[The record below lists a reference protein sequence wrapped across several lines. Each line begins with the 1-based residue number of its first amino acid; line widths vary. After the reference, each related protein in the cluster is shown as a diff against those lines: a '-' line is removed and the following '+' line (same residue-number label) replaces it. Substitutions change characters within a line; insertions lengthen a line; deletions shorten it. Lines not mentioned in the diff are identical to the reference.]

1 MNYTNQQKKY
11 MNWISWLD
19 TRQYKNLYSLFILI
33 AIVLLSSEL
42 IIIMTFIEY
51 KKYGKKTIIILSNNP
66 QNTSFE

>member
-1 MNYTNQQKKY
+1 M
-11 MNWISWLD
+11 LD

-51 KKYGKKTIIILSNNP
+51 KSMERK
-66 QNTSFE
+66 Q

>member
-1 MNYTNQQKKY
+1 M
-11 MNWISWLD
+11 LD
-19 TRQYKNLYSLFILI
+19 TRQYKNLHSLFILI

-42 IIIMTFIEY
+42 IIIMSFIEY

>member
-1 MNYTNQQKKY
+1 
-11 MNWISWLD
+11 MNWISWVD

>member
-11 MNWISWLD
+11 MIWISWVD

-33 AIVLLSSEL
+33 AIVLLSLEL
-42 IIIMTFIEY
+42 IIIMTCIEY